1 MIPPAFHRGG
11 PGRPRV
17 FGHLFT
23 ATVDDEMD
31 AAIRDYAR
39 RSGVSVA
46 AALRELIE
54 FGLESL
60 NTESQAA

>member
-1 MIPPAFHRGG
+1 MTIPPTLAR
-11 PGRPRV
+11 GRPRL

-23 ATVDDEMD
+23 VYADDEMD
-31 AAIRDYAR
+31 AAIRAYAQ

-46 AALRELIE
+46 AALRELLE